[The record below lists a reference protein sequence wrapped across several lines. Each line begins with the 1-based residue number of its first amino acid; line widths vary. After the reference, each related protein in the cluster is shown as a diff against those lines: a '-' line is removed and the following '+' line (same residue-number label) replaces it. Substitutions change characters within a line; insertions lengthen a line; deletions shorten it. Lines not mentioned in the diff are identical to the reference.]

1 MKVVFIGVGG
11 VGGYF
16 GGLLAKSGID
26 TTFVARGEQLRA
38 LRERGLSVRTVDGSF
53 DLPKISV
60 VPSVSL
66 AGTPDVIFVSTKT
79 YDRDSVARELASLT
93 NGEPTV
99 IPLQNGID
107 NDLRIKAIAPR
118 LKVVPG
124 LAYIISARTAPGV
137 IEQTAGPRTIFFGE
151 RSGEDNL
158 LLVELEALMRNA
170 GIRAT
175 YSRHIEKDLW
185 LKFAWLTT
193 FAGMTALCRCPIGRI
208 VRDEETFRLFLQCY
222 GEVCAVAAAEGMSFS
237 EAEQREAERRA
248 EEYRLS
254 GGHAKSSLLVDL
266 EQRRPT
272 EIESLNGAV
281 VQLAQKHG
289 IPVPTHETIWCAI
302 RAAADEYLSQ
312 RA

>member
-1 MKVVFIGVGG
+1 MIGGYMKVVFIGVGG

-137 IEQTAGPRTIFFGE
+137 APASRAVRRRGKA
-151 RSGEDNL
+151 
-158 LLVELEALMRNA
+158 LE
-170 GIRAT
+170 
-175 YSRHIEKDLW
+175 S
-185 LKFAWLTT
+185 
-193 FAGMTALCRCPIGRI
+193 
-208 VRDEETFRLFLQCY
+208 VR
-222 GEVCAVAAAEGMSFS
+222 
-237 EAEQREAERRA
+237 
-248 EEYRLS
+248 
-254 GGHAKSSLLVDL
+254 
-266 EQRRPT
+266 
-272 EIESLNGAV
+272 
-281 VQLAQKHG
+281 
-289 IPVPTHETIWCAI
+289 
-302 RAAADEYLSQ
+302 
-312 RA
+312 